1 MPPSE
6 IVGLVERAVVK
17 PVMNELVAVVEA
29 EFSAEHAAKLAVE
42 RIITKIKKS
51 DPNFHRKETAA
62 ANNKVKSR
70 KFKFRGR
77 QSKPTLT

>member
-51 DPNFHRKETAA
+51 DPNFHRKEIAA
-62 ANNKVKSR
+62 ASSEISKVQVCGQTVQANSYL
-70 KFKFRGR
+70 G
-77 QSKPTLT
+77 